1 MRLFVFLWS
10 LKLEPRKGYPEDA
23 VAELAGTASVGFASG
38 VEAGS
43 GLEAAAPEKPR
54 GRGAE
59 GPMAGSPFGSPHP
72 LHGTSPEALTLS
84 MEPDWGQLDT
94 CGSQQLACALAC

>member
-1 MRLFVFLWS
+1 MRLFVFLCS
-10 LKLEPRKGYPEDA
+10 LKLEPRKGYPDEDA

-54 GRGAE
+54 GRGAD
-59 GPMAGSPFGSPHP
+59 GRVSFWFPSPSPWN
-72 LHGTSPEALTLS
+72 LT
-84 MEPDWGQLDT
+84 
-94 CGSQQLACALAC
+94 